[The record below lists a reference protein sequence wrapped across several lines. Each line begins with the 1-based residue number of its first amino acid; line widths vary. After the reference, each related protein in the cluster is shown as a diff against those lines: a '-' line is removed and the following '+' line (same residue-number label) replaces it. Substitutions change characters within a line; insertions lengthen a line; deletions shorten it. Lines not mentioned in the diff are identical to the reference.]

1 MIDKK
6 TFYWFETSVFFVV
19 EQMLLILSL
28 VLACLNHVFVLHVIV
43 HQCRLVRR
51 IRLLNDV
58 MKLFLSFHSSIFSDV
73 KKDDVIDTGKELHQ
87 LIDQSNSLCLH
98 FEIH

>member
-6 TFYWFETSVFFVV
+6 TFYWFETIVFFVV

-58 MKLFLSFHSSIFSDV
+58 MKLFFYLFRCQKRRRH
-73 KKDDVIDTGKELHQ
+73 
-87 LIDQSNSLCLH
+87 
-98 FEIH
+98 